1 MMELLEQRADGNL
14 LCRAIWARR
23 KAGPWAEALADLAG
37 VLESDL
43 DWLGD
48 EERGQVQY
56 AAGTSIQ
63 ELLTSWRPENL
74 RAGKVVL
81 DAFAKWMGALEEHQL
96 LDVCWELLAF
106 ERKHDGNFDD
116 CSIPVHAVRR
126 MGRLTGA
133 LGLESL
139 ELALALAD
147 EAENMYWWPD
157 TRWALADWAR
167 DSAPYFQ
174 ALEHGSYV
182 VRVWAAKAIGRMHA
196 GLRRRDSRELM
207 EWFGA
212 LEARSPGVCGAF
224 LHGAEWGFG
233 DGPLDCLDEGFLRSW
248 FLDALRSGGEEPM
261 VPHVISLEF
270 HAHEYFSYSEYGIRE
285 MLRMG
290 RKRLALETAT
300 ENPEAIEV
308 LRELLEELAQ
318 SDDPQIS
325 RTIQT
330 YLRERWHHAGMET
343 W

>member
-1 MMELLEQRADGNL
+1 MIELLEQRADGGS

-23 KAGPWAEALADLAG
+23 NAGPWAEALADLAG
-37 VLESDL
+37 VLEAEL
-43 DWLGD
+43 EWLGD
-48 EERGQVQY
+48 KERGQVRY

-81 DAFAKWMGALEEHQL
+81 DAFAKWMGTLEEWKL

-116 CSIPVHAVRR
+116 CSIPVYVVRR

-133 LGLESL
+133 LELESL
-139 ELALALAD
+139 ELAVVLSA
-147 EAENMYWWPD
+147 EAEAIYWWPEER
-157 TRWALADWAR
+157 TGLADWER

-174 ALEHGSYV
+174 ALEHGSYA
-182 VRVWAAKAIGRMHA
+182 VRVSAAKAIGRMHA
-196 GLRRRDSRELM
+196 KLRKRDSRELM
-207 EWFGA
+207 EWFGE
-212 LEARSPGVCGAF
+212 LEPRSPGVAGAF
-224 LHGAEWGFG
+224 LHGAEWDLG
-233 DGPLDCLDEGFLRSW
+233 DGQQDGLEESLLRRW
-248 FLDALRSGGEEPM
+248 FLDVLRRGGEEPS
-261 VPHVISLEF
+261 VPHVITLDF
-270 HAHEYFSYSEYGIRE
+270 HAHEYFSCDAEAIRE

-290 RKRLALETAT
+290 RKKLALMTAT
-300 ENPEAIEV
+300 EEPRAIER
-308 LRELLEELAQ
+308 LRELLEELAH

-330 YLRERWHHAGMET
+330 YLRERESHAGMGS